1 MKLTVVQYSLSILKL
16 VVYVEKSA
24 NINITYYVHLND
36 SCMFNVTF
44 VTTVTM
50 IMVVTILVTLVA
62 IVTNL

>member
-24 NINITYYVHLND
+24 NINITYYVHND

-62 IVTNL
+62 IVTNV